1 MGSGTQVTGYPTH
14 QELGLREVCHAG
26 YNDGVASL
34 VSGYEL
40 CFRLTCH
47 RIAIMNPLIFLTK
60 WFWVVWIAV
69 TFINAAAIQSR
80 ARPRIIANPELR
92 DGYRTITR
100 GLLTWGNL
108 PWCIMGIGILF
119 GGVPSVFD
127 FFRPRD
133 GNPFVLAFFASVLF
147 VWLLGTHWSHCSL
160 CSPSV
165 PQSPSGF
172 HSEN

>member
-1 MGSGTQVTGYPTH
+1 
-14 QELGLREVCHAG
+14 
-26 YNDGVASL
+26 
-34 VSGYEL
+34 
-40 CFRLTCH
+40 
-47 RIAIMNPLIFLTK
+47 MNPLIFLTK